1 MVIPVSLVVVGTVS
15 DFLKE
20 NFSDILFEI
29 LKALG
34 AQGDSWF
41 DILANLLESAVGK
54 LLAAYSDKLS
64 EEEARA
70 LVGFVRN
77 VVKLA
82 KNPKEAAGELFIYV
96 KNEIGSFLKTLAV
109 SSLAKIREKIK
120 SAAEETNKKLVRLSE
135 DPLFEYFL
143 TGGGW

>member
-1 MVIPVSLVVVGTVS
+1 MVIPVSLVVV
-15 DFLKE
+15 E

-70 LVGFVRN
+70 LVAVFSGFGMF
-77 VVKLA
+77 KY
-82 KNPKEAAGELFIYV
+82 LF
-96 KNEIGSFLKTLAV
+96 G
-109 SSLAKIREKIK
+109 
-120 SAAEETNKKLVRLSE
+120 
-135 DPLFEYFL
+135 FEYATRTYRSKLQAFFNKY
-143 TGGGW
+143 